1 MHIISG
7 VMEKSVSG
15 ELSTLRLAQLRTAAA
30 CCMRIGGRMGMCSAP
45 NQSSYCMLQR
55 KINRESSLFHF
66 QTRDMHLLQI
76 TVLTVKAWG
85 GWLKSEPLQG

>member
-1 MHIISG
+1 
-7 VMEKSVSG
+7 
-15 ELSTLRLAQLRTAAA
+15 
-30 CCMRIGGRMGMCSAP
+30 MGMCSAP